1 MPPTINGM
9 RRPIE
14 KIYTKLTKQ
23 TARGGRSLRPGQRV
37 FDDIVQLAGFQ
48 LLGGAPGSK
57 VGYKGAVDRDILNKI
72 QQFALPCTHMQ
83 SKQAES
89 TVQAQLGMEQLLTDD
104 AVDEHDFHLLMVCY
118 ITERV
123 DNKWELL

>member
-37 FDDIVQLAGFQ
+37 FDDIVQLAG
-48 LLGGAPGSK
+48 L
-57 VGYKGAVDRDILNKI
+57 
-72 QQFALPCTHMQ
+72 
-83 SKQAES
+83 
-89 TVQAQLGMEQLLTDD
+89 QAQLGMEQLLTDD